1 MGDMPV
7 ICAEYNDYDALNQ
20 LKKIKGLENQTY
32 ASLTVYDI
40 KVDDKGR
47 DEVIVLGEA
56 QVSTGNFDDDLPVYY
71 RDIGETAFELIGYV
85 KVKARHA
92 YGTLL
97 KNRLRLHPNEF
108 VSVRR
113 AAEFVCMLHVSA
125 MAEAKKP
132 QKVVLLRPK

>member
-1 MGDMPV
+1 MTV
-7 ICAEYNDYDALNQ
+7 ICAEYSDYDALNQ
-20 LKKIKGLENQTY
+20 LKADLRNQTY

-47 DEVIVLGEA
+47 DEVIALGEA
-56 QVSTGNFDDDLPVYY
+56 QVSLGNLDDDLPVYY
-71 RDIGETAFELIGYV
+71 RDLGETSFELIGYV

-113 AAEFVCMLHVSA
+113 AAEFVCMLHVS
-125 MAEAKKP
+125 EKIRKKNEP
-132 QKVVLLRPK
+132 GKVIMLRPK